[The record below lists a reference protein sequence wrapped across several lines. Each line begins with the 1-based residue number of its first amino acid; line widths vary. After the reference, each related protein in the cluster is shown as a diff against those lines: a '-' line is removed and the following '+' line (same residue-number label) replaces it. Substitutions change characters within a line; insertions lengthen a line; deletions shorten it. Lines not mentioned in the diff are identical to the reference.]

1 MARPIV
7 RCWGSD
13 DSLLAAYHD
22 KEWGRP
28 VHDDRELFEHLALDG
43 FQAGLSWRTILHKRE
58 AFREAFAGFDPE
70 RVSQF
75 GSRDLRRLLKN
86 SGIVRNRQ
94 KIEATIV
101 NAQQVL
107 ELQNEFGSF
116 DRFIWG
122 FTGRKTLRGRPRHDW
137 RDLPTTSPES
147 EAMSA
152 ALKDL
157 GFKFVGGTICYAFM
171 QAVGMVDDHLAVC
184 FRFKPR

>member
-13 DSLLAAYHD
+13 DPQLAAYHD

-28 VHDDRELFEHLALDG
+28 VHDDRVLFEHLALDG

-70 RVSQF
+70 QVARF
-75 GSRDLRRLLKN
+75 GRREVQRLLKDKA
-86 SGIVRNRQ
+86 IVRNRQ

-101 NAQQVL
+101 NAQRVL

-122 FTGRKTLRGRPRHDW
+122 FTGRKTVRGAPRRDW
-137 RDLPTTSPES
+137 RELPTSSPES

-152 ALKDL
+152 ALKGR
-157 GFKFVGGTICYAFM
+157 GFKFVGSTICYAFM
-171 QAVGMVDDHLAVC
+171 QAVGMVDDHLAIC

>member
-13 DSLLAAYHD
+13 DPLMTAYHD

-28 VHDDRELFEHLALDG
+28 VHDDQTLFEHLALDG

-70 RVSQF
+70 RVAQF

-94 KIEATIV
+94 KIEATIN
-101 NAQQVL
+101 NAQWVL
-107 ELQNEFGSF
+107 ELQREFGSL

-122 FTGRKTLRGRPRHDW
+122 FTGRKTLRGAAQADW
-137 RDLPTTSPES
+137 QGLPTKTPES
-147 EAMSA
+147 DAMSA
-152 ALKDL
+152 ELKHR
-157 GFKFVGGTICYAFM
+157 GFKFVGSTICYAFM